1 MIARSVDPSAA
12 QSALAGLTLAG
23 PDAETFLQGYLTC
36 DVETLREGVGTPMAY
51 CNIKGRVL
59 ANGWAHGRADRIELI
74 VHASVADLL
83 AAHLSKYLVFA
94 RSRFGPASLY
104 RTLVAGEPQAAIELR
119 PPGWFAVPAPDTDE
133 AVHSGA
139 GTDLDRLC
147 IGAGFA
153 VVSAPVSE
161 RFLPQML
168 GLTDIGAVSFTKGC
182 YLGQEVV
189 ARAQY
194 RGEVKRRIRPFSFRG
209 SKPEAGATTS
219 PAGVVVHAAAD
230 GDDAGR
236 ALVVTGSDAAVLS
249 GPDCELVTAL

>member
-1 MIARSVDPSAA
+1 MIARSVNPSAA
-12 QSALAGLTLAG
+12 QGALAGLTLAG
-23 PDAETFLQGYLTC
+23 PDAGTFLQGYLTC
-36 DVETLREGVGTPMAY
+36 DVETLREGVGTPMAC

-59 ANGWAHGRADRIELI
+59 ANGWAHGRTDLVELI

-94 RSRFGPASLY
+94 RSRLGPASLY
-104 RTLVAGEPQAAIELR
+104 RTVVAGAPPAAIELR
-119 PPGWFAVPAPDTDE
+119 PPGWFAFPARDGDE
-133 AVHSGA
+133 TVHSDP
-139 GTDLDRLC
+139 GTNLDHLC
-147 IGAGFA
+147 VRAGFA

-209 SKPEAGATTS
+209 TRPEAGAATS
-219 PAGVVVHAAAD
+219 PSGVVVHAAAD
-230 GDDAGR
+230 DDDAGR
-236 ALVVTGSDAAVLS
+236 ALLVTGSDAAVLS
-249 GPDCELVTAL
+249 GPDCELVAAL

>member
-1 MIARSVDPSAA
+1 MIARSVNRT
-12 QSALAGLTLAG
+12 ALAGLTLAG
-23 PDAETFLQGYLTC
+23 PDAATFLQGYLTC
-36 DVETLREGVGTPMAY
+36 DVETLEEGVGAPMAY

-74 VHASVADLL
+74 VHASVTDTLT
-83 AAHLSKYLVFA
+83 AHMSKYLVFA
-94 RSRFGPASLY
+94 RSRLEPASRY
-104 RTLVAGEPQAAIELR
+104 RTVAAGGRDAAVELR
-119 PPGWFAVPAPDTDE
+119 PTGCFAVRVSDTDATGVDE
-133 AVHSGA
+133 AE
-139 GTDLDRLC
+139 TDLDRLC
-147 IGAGFA
+147 IGAGFG
-153 VVSAPVSE
+153 VVSAAVSE

-209 SKPEAGATTS
+209 NKPEAGATTS
-219 PAGVVVHAAAD
+219 PSGVVVHAAAD

-249 GPDCELVTAL
+249 GPDCELVAAL

>member
-1 MIARSVDPSAA
+1 MIARSVHPSAA

-23 PDAETFLQGYLTC
+23 PDAGTFLQGYLTC
-36 DVETLREGVGTPMAY
+36 DVETLREGVGTPMAC

-74 VHASVADLL
+74 VHASVTDTL

-94 RSRFGPASLY
+94 RSRLGPASPW
-104 RTLVAGEPQAAIELR
+104 RTVVAGEPDAAVELR
-119 PPGWFAVPAPDTDE
+119 PTGWFAVPVSDTDE
-133 AVHSGA
+133 TKADEA
-139 GTDLDRLC
+139 ETDLDRLC
-147 IGAGFA
+147 VGAGFA

-168 GLTDIGAVSFTKGC
+168 GLTDIGVVSFTKGC

-194 RGEVKRRIRPFSFRG
+194 RGKVKRRIRPFSFRG
-209 SKPEAGATTS
+209 TRPEAGAATS
-219 PAGVVVHAAAD
+219 PSGVVVHAAAD
-230 GDDAGR
+230 GEDAGR
-236 ALVVTGSDAAVLS
+236 ALVLTGSDAAVLS
-249 GPDCELVTAL
+249 GPDCELVAAL